1 MRRKKM
7 TSINVDTI
15 LSDEELIQGSDEW
28 FAARMGKI
36 TASRLGDI
44 MRKTRYGESTYKAKV
59 RLELAIERITGKSA
73 SSVVMNKAM
82 YDGVEREPDA
92 RKLFEAV
99 TQKEVALCGSFDHPT
114 IPNTSASPDGLLR
127 GENACLELKCP
138 THATHAKNLMSD
150 TMDKRYLYQVQ
161 HQIQCTESDYAYF
174 ASYHPDFPPELRLKW
189 VRVEKDDSV
198 IKSLEEE
205 IRAFDISIEDLIIK
219 IKDGG
224 NKNG

>member
-1 MRRKKM
+1 M

-73 SSVVMNKAM
+73 SSVVMNEAM
-82 YDGVEREPDA
+82 RNGVEREPDA
-92 RKLFEAV
+92 RKLFELV

-224 NKNG
+224 NKDG

>member
-1 MRRKKM
+1 M
-7 TSINVDTI
+7 SN
-15 LSDEELIQGSDEW
+15 EELVQGSEEW
-28 FAARMGKI
+28 FKVRMGVI
-36 TASRLGDI
+36 SASRLGDV
-44 MRKTRYGESTYKAKV
+44 MRKTKWGESTYKAKL

-73 SSVVMNKAM
+73 SNVVMNQAM
-82 YDGVEREPDA
+82 RDGVEREPDA
-92 RKLFEAV
+92 RALFEAI
-99 TQKEVALCGSFDHPT
+99 TGKEVAEVGSFNHPT
-114 IPNTSASPDGLLR
+114 IPNTSASPDGLIR

-150 TMDKRYLYQVQ
+150 TMPKNYIYQVQ

-198 IKSLEEE
+198 IKSLEEAV
-205 IRAFDISIEDLIIK
+205 RQFDIEIEDLIIK
-219 IKDGG
+219 IQDGG